1 MLIRVLASNR
11 THMMW
16 VIGFYEGTAYNSLG
30 MLRHPENSYSRKP
43 FPPLV
48 LKKHREEIRLLECW
62 ESWNH
67 GTEPSR
73 GRWNQEETKLYLTM
87 QCYSRESIGYL
98 TSNSLILWSL
108 ASLTNRLS
116 PNKTQPAKE
125 WGDSTP
131 GFGLV
136 ISEKEGKCNLLG
148 HMEGKKGK
156 TNYLHFNMR
165 NWDLKI

>member
-1 MLIRVLASNR
+1 MLLRVLASNR

-73 GRWNQEETKLYLTM
+73 GRWNQEETKLNHMM
-87 QCYSRESIGYL
+87 QRYSRESRGYL
-98 TSNSLILWSL
+98 ISNSLILRSL
-108 ASLTNRLS
+108 ASLTSRLS

-125 WGDSTP
+125 WGDATP

-148 HMEGKKGK
+148 HMEEKRRKNK
-156 TNYLHFNMR
+156 LSPF
-165 NWDLKI
+165 